1 MKAFKLLGVLLL
13 TLLLAVSATAEVSWG
28 KEYFAWTDSGL
39 TSKTMF
45 YGSSATF
52 ATGYFYS
59 STQNVYLTVTVND
72 KNTGQ
77 VVSTIFSGNVNTQ
90 SLAAYKEFTIDSS
103 HYKKSGEYFIVVK
116 IRDQNSF
123 GDIDEESDYLYL
135 KVKPNFITEFEPFP
149 FPTGDNEEPDLDHI
163 PDQQAVENEQLKFTL
178 SADDE
183 ENDELEYQAQVCTN
197 PLGNLCLSLNG
208 WEPLNVQAD
217 GYSGASLNKKSGE
230 FKWKPSYDFVP
241 HSDADLS
248 KKINFKFRAV
258 EADDENQNSNWQ
270 IVTVTV
276 KDKNRNPK
284 FILLFNKTVQEENL
298 LQFAL
303 KAADADGDEREY
315 SILTASPS
323 LPGASLNQ
331 NTGVFKWTPHDG
343 EDGVYTVT
351 FKVVDKLGNKYFGGK
366 DTKTITITV
375 TDKPA
380 EPQCGDDDDND
391 GDGLVDENDPGC
403 HTDNDPDNPGTY
415 DPTDNDE
422 TDQPVEEPQ
431 CDDGLDNDSDG
442 VIDEN
447 DPGCHTDGDPAD
459 GDGTYNPEDNNETDD
474 PEDKPQCDD
483 DFDNDGDG
491 KKDLSDPGCDD
502 ANDDDESD
510 EPQCKDGQDNDND
523 GAVDLHDQGC
533 ENPDD
538 DDETD
543 QPHVPVCSDGLD
555 NDGDGKIDFG
565 TNPDNDPG
573 CVDAGDEFE
582 EDQTL
587 PECKDHSDNDGDGLV
602 DGNDPGCDDP
612 DDNDETDDPEED
624 KPQCSDGVDNDHDS
638 KTDYPADLGCSSS
651 EDDDEFRLFPVQEEE
666 EDSPFLNLKLQSVHL
681 EEEAQA
687 GSTLFVNVRVF
698 NNGDFDLENLKVQAK
713 IYDLGVMGSTGKF
726 SLDSDQGTN
735 KNVFVYLPED
745 AELGLYLVKVTVG
758 NDHYHTSAY
767 RLVLIGSVWGTLE

>member
-13 TLLLAVSATAEVSWG
+13 TLLLAASATAEVSWIQEDEG
-28 KEYFAWTDSGL
+28 IKYFSWKD
-39 TSKTMF
+39 
-45 YGSSATF
+45 GSASQSIYFGAPVTF

-59 STQNVYLTVTVND
+59 TTQQAHLTVTVVD
-72 KNTGQ
+72 KKTNT
-77 VVSTIFSGNVNTQ
+77 VVSTIFSGNVNTPGYN
-90 SLAAYKEFTIDSS
+90 LKEFTIDSS

-123 GDIDEESDYLYL
+123 GDVDEESDYLYL
-135 KVKPNFITEFEPFP
+135 KVKPNYITEIGPFP
-149 FPTGDNEEPDLDHI
+149 FPTDDNEEPEMDNI
-163 PDQQAVENEQLKFTL
+163 PDQPAVENEQLKFTV

-183 ENDELEYQAQVCTN
+183 ENDELEYEAQVCTN
-197 PLGNLCLSLNG
+197 PLGSLCFSG
-208 WEPLNVQAD
+208 WEPLDVQAD
-217 GYSGASLNKKSGE
+217 GYSGASLNKNTGE
-230 FKWKPSYDFVP
+230 FKWKPSYDFVE
-241 HSDADLS
+241 HTKLQVLLGLS
-248 KKINFKFRAV
+248 RKIDFRFSAV
-258 EADDENQNSNWQ
+258 EADDQDQNSDWER
-270 IVTVTV
+270 VTITV

-284 FILLFNKTVQEENL
+284 FSFLSNKTVQEEKL

-303 KAADADGDEREY
+303 KAADADDDDLEY

-323 LPGASLNQ
+323 LPGASLDK
-331 NTGVFKWTPHDG
+331 NTGVFKWAPHDG
-343 EDGVYTVT
+343 EAGVYSVT
-351 FKVVDKLGNKYFGGK
+351 FKVVDKLGTKYFGGK
-366 DTKTITITV
+366 DIKTITITV
-375 TDKPA
+375 TEKPA
-380 EPQCGDDDDND
+380 EPQCGDGADND
-391 GDGLVDENDPGC
+391 GDTLVDENDPGC
-403 HTDNDPDNPGTY
+403 HTDNDPNNSGTY

-431 CDDGLDNDSDG
+431 CDDGLDNDGDG

-459 GDGTYNPEDNNETDD
+459 GDETYNPDDNNETDD

-491 KKDLSDPGCDD
+491 F
-502 ANDDDESD
+502 
-510 EPQCKDGQDNDND
+510 
-523 GAVDLHDQGC
+523 VDLHDVGC
-533 ENPDD
+533 EDEDD

-543 QPHVPVCSDGLD
+543 QPHVPVCNDGLD

-582 EDQTL
+582 EDQNL
-587 PECKDHSDNDGDGLV
+587 PECNDHSDNDGDELV
-602 DGNDPGCDDP
+602 DGNDPGCDNL

-624 KPQCSDGVDNDHDS
+624 KPQCSDGLDNDHDS
-638 KTDYPADLGCSSS
+638 KTDYPADPGCSSP

-666 EDSPFLNLKLQSVHL
+666 YSPFLNLKLQSVHL
-681 EEEAQA
+681 EEEVQA

-745 AELGLYLVKVTVG
+745 AEPGLYLVKVTVG

-767 RLVLIGSVWGTLE
+767 RLVLIGSVWNTLG